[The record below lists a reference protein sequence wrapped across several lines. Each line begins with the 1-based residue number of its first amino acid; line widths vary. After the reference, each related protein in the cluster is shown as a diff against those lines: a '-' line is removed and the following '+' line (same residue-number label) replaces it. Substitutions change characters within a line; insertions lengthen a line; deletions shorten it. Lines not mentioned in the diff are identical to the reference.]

1 MVLVLVGAL
10 DSDIKVLKVDLKK
23 VFDKNELL
31 DEVVVMMQKRFLMD
45 SKSTVCLVLSK
56 EKIMSSLFQYLRASP
71 S

>member
-31 DEVVVMMQKRFLMD
+31 DEVVVMMQKTFLMD

>member
-10 DSDIKVLKVDLKK
+10 GSDIKVLKVDLKK
-23 VFDKNELL
+23 VSDKNELL
-31 DEVVVMMQKRFLMD
+31 DEVVVMMQKAFLMD

>member
-10 DSDIKVLKVDLKK
+10 GSDIKVLKVDLKK
-23 VFDKNELL
+23 VSDKNELL
-31 DEVVVMMQKRFLMD
+31 DEVVVMMQKTFLMD

>member
-31 DEVVVMMQKRFLMD
+31 GEVVVMMQKTFLMD

>member
-10 DSDIKVLKVDLKK
+10 GSDIKVLKVDLKK

-31 DEVVVMMQKRFLMD
+31 DEVVVMMQKTFLMD

>member
-56 EKIMSSLFQYLRASP
+56 EKIMSSLFQYLRTSP